1 MMVEAEFREEIRK
14 AIPHIVGY
22 LKDSDRGFHCA
33 AVEVLSLLGAYCMC
47 PSVSPLLVS

>member
-14 AIPHIVGY
+14 AIPHIIGY
-22 LKDSDRGFHCA
+22 LKDSGGFHCA